1 MDCDPERIW
10 ASFLEP
16 KQQRRSTFI
25 IDHSISPKSSCLYLC
40 LVVQKIVESHRQN
53 VQKKKRQAGCVC
65 LWLDYFVVF
74 TVLCVICCLS
84 SAMSLFDHLHD
95 CYVECTQNYADK
107 SFDKVRAA
115 LATHLET
122 SCVHVFLLIQGLT
135 AHGTYTPYKLHSS
148 LTHTTPHTLLATPLT
163 LLATPPTHIPLF
175 TEVSKCR
182 KSLTACSS

>member
-1 MDCDPERIW
+1 MI
-10 ASFLEP
+10 
-16 KQQRRSTFI
+16 RREYGQVSLNQ
-25 IDHSISPKSSCLYLC
+25 SSRGDQLLLLITVYHQSVVVYICALLFRKLLRATGRMSRKRSVRQGVYVYGWTILLC
-40 LVVQKIVESHRQN
+40 L
-53 VQKKKRQAGCVC
+53 
-65 LWLDYFVVF
+65 LF
-74 TVLCVICCLS
+74 CVICCLS